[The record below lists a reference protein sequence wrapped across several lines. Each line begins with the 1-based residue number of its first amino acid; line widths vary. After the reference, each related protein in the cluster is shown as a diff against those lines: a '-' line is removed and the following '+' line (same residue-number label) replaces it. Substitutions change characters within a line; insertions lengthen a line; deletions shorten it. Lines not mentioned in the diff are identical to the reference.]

1 MTLAPLLADL
11 LGEDL
16 PVGIRTFD
24 GESVGPP
31 DPPAT
36 LVVRSPDA
44 LRRILFAPGE
54 IGFARAY
61 VAGDID
67 VEGDIHVLLRSLR
80 DRLPNVH
87 LTARQWVRLAEEVG
101 ARQLRPL
108 PPPAEEIRLR
118 GRRHSKARDAS
129 AVTAHYNVSNEFY
142 RLLLGPAL
150 TYSCAVFESPDTSL
164 EDAQA
169 AKHDLICRKLDLQAG
184 MRVLDIGCGWG
195 SFAIHA
201 ATHYGV
207 SVVGVSLSE
216 PQVELGRKRV
226 AERGLTDLVDLRVQD
241 YRELDDG
248 PFDAIASVG
257 MAEHVGPGLRDYTRA
272 VHGLL
277 PPGAR
282 YLHHSIAK
290 AGPEVDKR
298 WRPALPTFI
307 DRYVFPDSHL
317 HRIGATVA
325 ALEGEGLEVRH
336 VESLREHYALTLR
349 RWTANLEASWDEAV
363 SQIGL
368 PRARIWHLYLAG
380 CALVFDVG
388 NVQVHQVLTVRPEDG
403 DAHLPLRLSFE
414 D

>member
-1 MTLAPLLADL
+1 MTLAPLLVDL

-24 GESVGPP
+24 GESVGPT

-36 LVVRSPDA
+36 LVVRSRDA

-54 IGFARAY
+54 LGFARAY
-61 VAGDID
+61 VSGDID
-67 VEGDIHVLLRSLR
+67 FEGDIHLLLRSLR

-87 LTARQWVRLAEEVG
+87 LSARQWARLVEELG

-108 PPPAEEIRLR
+108 PPPPEEIRLH

-129 AVTAHYNVSNEFY
+129 AVTAHYDVSNDFY

-150 TYSCAVFESPDTSL
+150 TYSCAVFESTATSL

-169 AKHDLICRKLDLQAG
+169 AKHELICRKLGLQPG

-201 ATHYGV
+201 ARHHGI
-207 SVVGVSLSE
+207 SVLGVSLSE
-216 PQVELGRKRV
+216 AQVDLGLKRV
-226 AERGLTDLVDLRVQD
+226 AEGGLTDRVDLRVQD
-241 YRELDDG
+241 YRELHESG
-248 PFDAIASVG
+248 FDAIASVG
-257 MAEHVGPGLRDYTRA
+257 MAEHVGPALRDYTRA

-277 PPGAR
+277 APGAR

-290 AGPEVDKR
+290 AGPEDDRR
-298 WRPALPTFI
+298 WRPTKPSFI

-317 HRIGATVA
+317 HRIGATVS
-325 ALEGEGLEVRH
+325 ALEAEGLEVRH
-336 VESLREHYALTLR
+336 VESLREHYALTLK
-349 RWTANLEASWDEAV
+349 RWTANLEANWDEAV
-363 SQIGL
+363 TQVGL
-368 PRARIWHLYLAG
+368 TRVRIWHLYLAG

-388 NVQVHQVLTVRPEDG
+388 NVQVHQVLTVRTEKG
-403 DAHLPLRLSFE
+403 DASLPLRLSF
-414 D
+414 DD